1 MTARRRRRLTGL
13 LYVAPAV
20 IFVLVFTAVPL
31 VGMVA
36 MSFTNWS
43 LITPPKFIGLTN
55 FQAAVADGQFWG
67 SLGYTLKYTLLITP
81 ILMVGGYLLALL
93 VAPNTPLRRT
103 TRAIIFVP
111 VVIGLGVSSLLWVWL
126 FDPTFGLINRALT
139 DLGLIDKPIQFLGVD
154 ADLSTWS
161 IIASVVWKVLGFGVI
176 LFVAAI
182 QAIPSEINEA
192 TMVDGA
198 TLLAADPTG
207 DRAADPPHDP
217 AGHPDQRDRLAPGVR
232 PVLHHDRRPAVQ
244 PDLDG
249 RLLHLQELV
258 PVPASRVR
266 GGPVADPGADHP
278 RLHGRPD
285 GPDAPERDVTAVT
298 VRAPVARAWSRVWAG
313 RNRYLVGA
321 VCLTI
326 CVFMLTPIVL
336 SMLASV
342 KTTAEAAAIPPT
354 YVPHELSLDSYQRLW
369 SYQAGLPTYLCNSFA
384 TAFMTIAFTL
394 ALTIPAGYALARFPV
409 PGKELIFV
417 FLLLALIIPYQ
428 ALLTPIF
435 LMFAQVKLT
444 NTLVGLAIV
453 HTAIQLPFSLYIMR
467 NSFES
472 VPRELE
478 EAALTDGGN
487 SWQILTSIFIPAVVP
502 AIVTVALFAFVTS
515 WNEFLAALVLLSRAS
530 TFTLP
535 LILASARAETSLGGT
550 DWGMLQ
556 AGITIA
562 MIPCIGIYL
571 LLQKY
576 YVSGLHVRARSS
588 DRSRATTRRSRKRM
602 LAFVFRGR
610 GADRCLGL
618 PNSRPGS

>member
-1 MTARRRRRLTGL
+1 
-13 LYVAPAV
+13 
-20 IFVLVFTAVPL
+20 
-31 VGMVA
+31 
-36 MSFTNWS
+36 
-43 LITPPKFIGLTN
+43 
-55 FQAAVADGQFWG
+55 
-67 SLGYTLKYTLLITP
+67 
-81 ILMVGGYLLALL
+81 
-93 VAPNTPLRRT
+93 
-103 TRAIIFVP
+103 
-111 VVIGLGVSSLLWVWL
+111 
-126 FDPTFGLINRALT
+126 
-139 DLGLIDKPIQFLGVD
+139 
-154 ADLSTWS
+154 
-161 IIASVVWKVLGFGVI
+161 
-176 LFVAAI
+176 
-182 QAIPSEINEA
+182 
-192 TMVDGA
+192 
-198 TLLAADPTG
+198 
-207 DRAADPPHDP
+207 
-217 AGHPDQRDRLAPGVR
+217 
-232 PVLHHDRRPAVQ
+232 
-244 PDLDG
+244 
-249 RLLHLQELV
+249 
-258 PVPASRVR
+258 
-266 GGPVADPGADHP
+266 
-278 RLHGRPD
+278 
-285 GPDAPERDVTAVT
+285 VTAVT

-321 VCLTI
+321 LCLTI

-336 SMLASV
+336 GVLASV

-369 SYQAGLPTYLCNSFA
+369 SYQAGLPTYLGNSFA

-409 PGKELIFV
+409 PGKELIFI

-428 ALLTPIF
+428 ALLTPTF

-444 NTLVGLAIV
+444 NTLIGLAIV

-478 EAALTDGGN
+478 EAALTDGAN
-487 SWQILTSIFIPAVVP
+487 SWQVLTSIFIPAVVP

-530 TFTLP
+530 TLTLP

-576 YVSGLHVRARSS
+576 YVSGFTS
-588 DRSRATTRRSRKRM
+588 
-602 LAFVFRGR
+602 
-610 GADRCLGL
+610 GALK
-618 PNSRPGS
+618 